1 MLMNTRDAYGW
12 IARLL
17 HWLVA
22 ALAIGM
28 LLGGSVMAILPSG
41 SLKSFVI
48 GIHKS
53 TGVIILLTMIVRL
66 VWRANNPV
74 PRPLGPNPLLNYVAH
89 LLHITFYILLILQPL
104 AGILMSQAYGY
115 SVAVFGLFTLPPL
128 VWQSAALGAFFGKVH
143 TVVALM
149 LVVTIVV
156 HVAAALKHH
165 FIDGDG
171 TLMRMVKG
179 R

>member
-1 MLMNTRDAYGW
+1 MNTRDAYGW
-12 IARLL
+12 IAILL

-28 LLGGSVMAILPSG
+28 LLGGSVLSILPSG
-41 SLKSFVI
+41 SFKSFVI

-53 TGVIILLTMIVRL
+53 TGVIILLIMIVRL

-149 LVVTIVV
+149 LVLTIVI

-171 TLMRMVKG
+171 ILMRMVKG